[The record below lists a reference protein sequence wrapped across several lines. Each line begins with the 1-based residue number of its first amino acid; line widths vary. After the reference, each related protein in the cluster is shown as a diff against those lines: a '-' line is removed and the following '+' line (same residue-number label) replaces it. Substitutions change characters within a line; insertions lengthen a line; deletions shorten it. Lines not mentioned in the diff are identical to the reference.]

1 VEGPGGVA
9 RVKRAVRRETLK
21 DDATAGLLLGIE
33 SVPDGLASGLLAGVN
48 PVAGVYAY
56 LFGTI
61 GGATLTST
69 PFMAVQATGA
79 MSLLVAD
86 VDFASRDDPAKAL
99 FTLSI
104 VTGVVMVIAGLL
116 RLGKLLRF
124 VPSSVMVGFISAV
137 GVNIILGQLDNFTGY
152 DASGSNR
159 VVRAVDLLLHPNQM
173 HIATLMV
180 GIVTVVLIVSLQ
192 HTRLGALGMVVAIA
206 GGSVLAGLFNAFDG
220 GIFIVQDL
228 ADLPNGLPAPTMPAM
243 ADLVFVLIP
252 AISLAFVGLVQGAGI
267 SAGFPNADGSPTD
280 ASRDFIGQ
288 GAGNLVSG
296 VFQGMPVGGSMSAS
310 SLVVAGGA
318 RTRVALFI
326 AGAVMAVVLIA
337 FAGLVSYV
345 AMPALAGL
353 LMVIGYGTI
362 KPAKIRSVMKT
373 GRLQTTVMA
382 ITFILTMLIPLQYA
396 VLVGVALAVVLHV
409 VEQSNSLLI
418 RRVVFED
425 GGRIR
430 ETDPPASIGDG
441 EVVVLQ
447 PYGSLFFASA
457 PVFEAQLPL
466 IDEDTNGSVVIV
478 RLRGVDQLGLST
490 IEVLRRYAGRLATA
504 NSKLKIVISSP
515 HVLEQIELAGASTE
529 ITESDVYVGTEWLG
543 ETVKRANDDGLL
555 WVAQRL
561 EVMDEE
567 EEEEEE

>member
-1 VEGPGGVA
+1 
-9 RVKRAVRRETLK
+9 
-21 DDATAGLLLGIE
+21 
-33 SVPDGLASGLLAGVN
+33 
-48 PVAGVYAY
+48 
-56 LFGTI
+56 
-61 GGATLTST
+61 
-69 PFMAVQATGA
+69 
-79 MSLLVAD
+79 
-86 VDFASRDDPAKAL
+86 
-99 FTLSI
+99 
-104 VTGVVMVIAGLL
+104 
-116 RLGKLLRF
+116 
-124 VPSSVMVGFISAV
+124 
-137 GVNIILGQLDNFTGY
+137 
-152 DASGSNR
+152 
-159 VVRAVDLLLHPNQM
+159 
-173 HIATLMV
+173 
-180 GIVTVVLIVSLQ
+180 
-192 HTRLGALGMVVAIA
+192 
-206 GGSVLAGLFNAFDG
+206 
-220 GIFIVQDL
+220 
-228 ADLPNGLPAPTMPAM
+228 
-243 ADLVFVLIP
+243 
-252 AISLAFVGLVQGAGI
+252 
-267 SAGFPNADGSPTD
+267 
-280 ASRDFIGQ
+280 
-288 GAGNLVSG
+288 
-296 VFQGMPVGGSMSAS
+296 
-310 SLVVAGGA
+310 
-318 RTRVALFI
+318 
-326 AGAVMAVVLIA
+326 
-337 FAGLVSYV
+337 V

-567 EEEEEE
+567 EEEEEEEE